1 MALLK
6 YGSRGSEVRRLQEA
20 LNKAGYQLDT
30 DGIYGEKTRS
40 AVRKYQRA
48 NGLGVD
54 GIVGDQTWG
63 ALNKASAPSTEPDK
77 PATEPDA
84 PSTGGET
91 MTEPDDGK
99 KDETQANQD
108 ALNAILSQK
117 PAAYQSPYADKI
129 KQLYDQIMGR
139 KEFSYDFNA
148 DPIYQQ
154 YKDRYIQGGQ
164 RAMQDTMANA
174 AALTGGYGNSY
185 ASTAGNL
192 AYQQYLSGLND
203 VIPDLYGN
211 AYNRYVQEGKDLYNL
226 LETTQG
232 LDEAAYGRY
241 MDDYNKY
248 LSDRDFEYARQQDDL
263 AQKNY
268 EWELAL
274 KTGNQVGADNSPAYA
289 TVLGNAKNLKSGKV
303 LSYLQKMVDGG
314 YITQAEADYIYAV
327 ELAGGV
333 LSSGGSGGSG
343 GKKSSGSSSSASSNG
358 NSALN
363 TDKITWKDYTDIVN
377 TVNRIEGEKE
387 ATKVGNQLSKNY
399 TITNKPGRYD
409 TTKATEKRMKD
420 NKSGGRKFGQ
430 ISKK

>member
-63 ALNKASAPSTEPDK
+63 ALNKASAPTTEPDK
-77 PATEPDA
+77 PVTEPDA

-91 MTEPDDGK
+91 MTEPDGDK

-129 KQLYDQIMGR
+129 NQLYDQIMGR

-154 YKDRYIQGGQ
+154 YKDRYIQGGR

-203 VIPDLYGN
+203 VIPDLYSN
-211 AYNRYVQEGKDLYNL
+211 AYNKYVQEGKDLYNL

-241 MDDYNKY
+241 LDEYNKY
-248 LSDRDFEYARQQDDL
+248 LSDRDFEYARQQDEL

-268 EWELAL
+268 ERELAL

-289 TVLGNAKNLKSGKV
+289 TVLGNAKSLKSSKV
-303 LSYLQKMVDGG
+303 LSYLQKMVEGG

-333 LSSGGSGGSG
+333 LSSGSSGGSG
-343 GKKSSGSSSSASSNG
+343 GRKSSSSYGTKSSNATSVDD
-358 NSALN
+358 SALK
-363 TDKITWKDYTDIVN
+363 TDKIKYSDYMQIVN
-377 TVNRIEGEKE
+377 AVAKSEG
-387 ATKVGNQLSKNY
+387 ANAANQVGYELRKNY
-399 TITNKPGRYD
+399 QITNVPGKYENFD
-409 TTKATEKRMKD
+409 KGIASTK
-420 NKSGGRKFGQ
+420 NKSFKPA
-430 ISKK
+430 IKK

>member
-1 MALLK
+1 
-6 YGSRGSEVRRLQEA
+6 
-20 LNKAGYQLDT
+20 
-30 DGIYGEKTRS
+30 
-40 AVRKYQRA
+40 
-48 NGLGVD
+48 
-54 GIVGDQTWG
+54 
-63 ALNKASAPSTEPDK
+63 
-77 PATEPDA
+77 
-84 PSTGGET
+84 
-91 MTEPDDGK
+91 
-99 KDETQANQD
+99 
-108 ALNAILSQK
+108 
-117 PAAYQSPYADKI
+117 
-129 KQLYDQIMGR
+129 MGR

-203 VIPDLYGN
+203 VIPDLYSN
-211 AYNRYVQEGKDLYNL
+211 AYNKYVQEGKDLYSL
-226 LETTQG
+226 LNATQG

-268 EWELAL
+268 ERELAL

-289 TVLGNAKNLKSGKV
+289 TVLGNAKNLKSSKV
-303 LSYLQKMVDGG
+303 LSYLQKMVEGG

-343 GKKSSGSSSSASSNG
+343 GRKSSGGNTGKSGND

-377 TVNRIEGEKE
+377 TVNRNEGEKE

-409 TTKATEKRMKD
+409 TTKAAEKRMKD

-430 ISKK
+430 SSKK